1 MNRMRRM
8 NDRAKQKSERG
19 RKEERQQKARNFRYV
34 DNCMLGL
41 NYDRHNLNS

>member
-8 NDRAKQKSERG
+8 NDRTKQKSERG